1 MRQTV
6 LGILAAVLVAGAV
19 YFSLWPPEREGLRTW
34 VLPACV
40 RMGALTVA
48 LWMAW
53 NDLQRLPS
61 WVLGTTLAALALVAF
76 RPRLFLF
83 LVPLIIVLAVIRPR
97 FGQRK

>member
-1 MRQTV
+1 
-6 LGILAAVLVAGAV
+6 
-19 YFSLWPPEREGLRTW
+19 
-34 VLPACV
+34 
-40 RMGALTVA
+40 
-48 LWMAW
+48 MAW
-53 NDLQRLPS
+53 DDLQRLPS